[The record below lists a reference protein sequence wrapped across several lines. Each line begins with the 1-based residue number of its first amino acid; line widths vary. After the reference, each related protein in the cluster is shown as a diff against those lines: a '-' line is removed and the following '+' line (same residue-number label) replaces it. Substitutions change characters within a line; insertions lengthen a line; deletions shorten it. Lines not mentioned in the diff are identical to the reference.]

1 VDRERLEA
9 TVGAIRARRGG
20 IAVGVWDRAE
30 TFTAHAGRL
39 PDGATSLFEI
49 GSITKVFTAT
59 LLADMARAGLVA
71 LDDPVAAH
79 LPPDVRVPVRGRP
92 ITLEDLAS
100 HRSGLPRL
108 PRGLV
113 VQALTR
119 DRGDPY
125 ARIDAAWLEAA
136 VSCTPPRREPGR
148 RFAYSN
154 YGAGLL
160 GHALAR
166 RAGMSY
172 DELVRARIAAPLG
185 LRDTGTALDGGRL
198 AQGHSRPGRAKPHW
212 HFDALAGA
220 GALRSTAAD
229 LIAFLRLHAGEPAGP
244 LAEAARETQVE
255 RVRAGRLA
263 FGLGWMLLPQSRR
276 VPFDLL
282 FHDGGT
288 AGFRSLA
295 AVSPERRVAVVV
307 LSSQVRGLTGLGQ
320 RLLRALG

>member
-1 VDRERLEA
+1 VERDRLHA
-9 TVGAIRARRGG
+9 VVAAIRPRRGG
-20 IAVGVWDRAE
+20 IAVGVWDGAE
-30 TFTAHAGRL
+30 TFTGHAGRL
-39 PDGATSLFEI
+39 PDGAASLFEI

-59 LLADMARAGLVA
+59 LLADMARTGLVA

-79 LPPDVRVPVRGRP
+79 LPAHVRMPVRGRP

-108 PRGLV
+108 PRGLLR
-113 VQALTR
+113 QAYTR

-125 ARIDAAWLEAA
+125 ARVDAAWLEAA
-136 VSCTPPRREPGR
+136 VSRTPPRRAPGR
-148 RFAYSN
+148 RVAYSN
-154 YGAGLL
+154 YGVGLL

-172 DELVRARIAAPLG
+172 DELVRERIAAPLG

-198 AQGHSRPGRAKPHW
+198 AQGHSRLGRATPHW

-229 LIAFLRLHAGEPAGP
+229 LIAFLRLHAGEPPGP
-244 LAEAARETQVE
+244 LAEAARETHVE
-255 RVRAGRLA
+255 RANARGLA
-263 FGLGWMLLPQSRR
+263 FGLGWVLLPAGGR

-288 AGFRSLA
+288 GGFRSIA
-295 AVSPERRVAVVV
+295 AVSPDRRVAVVV
-307 LSSQVRGLTGLGQ
+307 LSSQVRGLTRIGL